1 MCFTFPDFL
10 IYQGFKIV
18 ATLKSY
24 PGDLFFEEN
33 KPAKQPQQH
42 IESFG
47 VFQNL
52 QGFPV
57 ISIKPKII
65 QTEDMF
71 FPESDRFDLL
81 ALYER
86 IYYYGALGLYSF

>member
-65 QTEDMF
+65 QTEDML
-71 FPESDRFDLL
+71 FPESDRFVLL

-86 IYYYGALGLYSF
+86 IYY